1 MTSFAFILGVT
12 PLAIASGAGS
22 GGQNAIGTGVLG
34 GMISATVLAIF
45 LVPAFFVVVLRLVES
60 HQNRAGNT
68 ADVPS
73 APIAGER
80 P

>member
-1 MTSFAFILGVT
+1 
-12 PLAIASGAGS
+12 
-22 GGQNAIGTGVLG
+22 
-34 GMISATVLAIF
+34 MISATVLAIF